1 MKYPFTREEKLNI
14 LYSSIQNDA
23 GKGKRMACI
32 EHVHV
37 HASNPGKT
45 VDFFKTFFGAK
56 VIKEFENLGR
66 KITILSVGDKSNLSI
81 LHIPPA
87 VGNPKPENASIDHI
101 GMAVENIED
110 LVLRLK
116 EDGYRFPVDLTR
128 SVSGAKIAF
137 CLGPD
142 NVYLELID
150 RT

>member
-1 MKYPFTREEKLNI
+1 
-14 LYSSIQNDA
+14 
-23 GKGKRMACI
+23 MAHI

-45 VDFFKTFFGAK
+45 IDFFKTFFGAQ

-66 KITILSVGDKSNLSI
+66 KITILSLGDKSNISI

-87 VGNPKPENASIDHI
+87 VENPAPENASIDHI
-101 GMAVENIED
+101 GIAVEKIED
-110 LVLRLK
+110 LVRRLK
-116 EDGYRFPVDLTR
+116 EKGYRFPVDLTR
-128 SVSGAKIAF
+128 SSSGAKIAF

-142 NVYLELID
+142 HVYLELIA

>member
-1 MKYPFTREEKLNI
+1 
-14 LYSSIQNDA
+14 
-23 GKGKRMACI
+23 MAYI

-45 VDFFKTFFGAK
+45 IDFFKTFFGAQ

-66 KITILSVGDKSNLSI
+66 KITILSLGDKSNLSI

-87 VGNPKPENASIDHI
+87 VENPAPENASIDHI
-101 GMAVENIED
+101 GIAVEKIED
-110 LVLRLK
+110 LVRRLK
-116 EDGYRFPVDLTR
+116 EKGYRFPVDLTR
-128 SVSGAKIAF
+128 SSSGAKIAF

-142 NVYLELID
+142 HVYLELIA

>member
-1 MKYPFTREEKLNI
+1 MKYPFTWKEKLNI

-23 GKGKRMACI
+23 GKGKRMAYI
-32 EHVHV
+32 EHVHI
-37 HASNPGKT
+37 HASNPRKT
-45 VDFFKTFFGAK
+45 IDFFKTFFGAQ

-66 KITILSVGDKSNLSI
+66 KITILSIGDKSNLSI
-81 LHIPPA
+81 LHIPPEM
-87 VGNPKPENASIDHI
+87 GTPKPENASIDHI

-110 LVLRLK
+110 LVRRLK
-116 EDGYRFPVDLTR
+116 EEGYRFPVDLTR
-128 SVSGAKIAF
+128 SSSGAKIAF